1 MHVFQAF
8 CVHRAAHG
16 PTTTPPRPAP
26 VGATP
31 GLRSREVE
39 GPYTGATTQKE
50 LTLPLASRQWRLVQ
64 IKKKHFFDHPVPG
77 RRLQILSQV

>member
-1 MHVFQAF
+1 MHVFHAF

-16 PTTTPPRPAP
+16 TTTPPPRSAP

-39 GPYTGATTQKE
+39 GPYTGATTQG
-50 LTLPLASRQWRLVQ
+50 A
-64 IKKKHFFDHPVPG
+64 
-77 RRLQILSQV
+77 LSTQD